1 MLQLLLNIDVGDL
14 ERAEAFYTTT
24 FELRVARRLG
34 PDVVELIGAAAPI
47 YLLRAAEG
55 SAPFPG
61 AERRRSYGRHWT
73 PVHLDFVVPD
83 LVAAL
88 ERAVAAGATLE
99 GEPRHEAWGKLAVL
113 ADPWGNGF
121 CLLQFM
127 GRGYDELVSP
137 SAGVDAAGELD
148 EAQGELLRGQ
158 ISRDPG

>member
-1 MLQLLLNIDVGDL
+1 MTQLLVNIDVGDL
-14 ERAEAFYTTT
+14 GRAEAFYTAS

-34 PDVVELIGAAAPI
+34 PDVVELMGAASPI

-55 SAPFPG
+55 SAPFRG
-61 AERRRSYGRHWT
+61 AEQRRSYRRHWT

-83 LVAAL
+83 LAAAL
-88 ERAVAAGATLE
+88 ERAVAAGATLQ
-99 GEPRHEAWGKLAVL
+99 GGPRHEAWGKLALL

-121 CLLQFM
+121 CLLQFL

-137 SAGVDAAGELD
+137 SARIDAAGELD

-158 ISRDPG
+158 VPRDPG